1 MALNSSNPRKIKSR
15 PKKSDDG
22 NMEHAETLGGKS
34 TFQATSA
41 CNARRSTTVCSRRS
55 CTNSSRNSLQ
65 EDKQIS
71 HLLIRQ
77 YSVDLFIDD
86 SCCFFAVFPGGLSSD
101 GKEDGCRC
109 PSNATR
115 PMRSLMP
122 NCITIVRAISVAFC
136 RSFCAPEL
144 AEGARFE
151 LAVHEVDAG
160 FQDRW
165 FQPLTHPSDN
175 VFNYLGRL
183 L

>member
-1 MALNSSNPRKIKSR
+1 MPTLPGAPCRRTKNFAL
-15 PKKSDDG
+15 
-22 NMEHAETLGGKS
+22 
-34 TFQATSA
+34 
-41 CNARRSTTVCSRRS
+41 CC
-55 CTNSSRNSLQ
+55 
-65 EDKQIS
+65 
-71 HLLIRQ
+71 IRQ

-101 GKEDGCRC
+101 GKENGC
-109 PSNATR
+109 PALPTPLNPWA
-115 PMRSLMP
+115 RSCRIASLSCARSRSP
-122 NCITIVRAISVAFC
+122 FC
-136 RSFCAPEL
+136 RSFCATEL

-175 VFNYLGRL
+175 DFTYLGRL